1 VVCPGSIRT
10 PQLRR
15 SRVQTDEEFEASGVM
30 WPMKRH
36 GDPDEI
42 AEPIVWLLSDKSSYI
57 TGLAVQVDGGDAA
70 LR

>member
-1 VVCPGSIRT
+1 
-10 PQLRR
+10 
-15 SRVQTDEEFEASGVM
+15 
-30 WPMKRH
+30 MKRH